1 MSEPLDTVAR
11 RGRLGRSKV
20 HADGLVIRPFEVSD
34 LQRGFLETLAALA
47 PTGLAPEEAEQICQA
62 RCARGIR
69 TFVALLDSRVVGTA
83 SLFCEPKFIHAG
95 GWVGH
100 IEDVAVCPACRRRG
114 IGTALVKHLVEEAR
128 ASGCYKVI
136 LNCYE
141 HLLPFYQRAGFRAH
155 DICLRRDLN
164 A

>member
-1 MSEPLDTVAR
+1 MSEPLEIVAR
-11 RGRLGRSKV
+11 RGRAGRSQV
-20 HADGLVIRPFEVSD
+20 YPDGLVIRPFELGD
-34 LQRGFLETLAALA
+34 LQRGFLETLSALA
-47 PTGLAPEEAEQICQA
+47 PTELTPEEAESICQA

-69 TFVALLDSRVVGTA
+69 TFVALLQGRVVGTA
-83 SLFCEPKFIHAG
+83 SLFCEPKLIHSG

-100 IEDVAVCPACRRRG
+100 IEDVAVHPECRRRG
-114 IGTALVKHLVEEAR
+114 IGTALVKHLVEEAQ
-128 ASGCYKVI
+128 ANGCYKVI

-155 DICLRRDLN
+155 DICLRRDLY